1 MKKTRLF
8 LFGIALTA
16 LAGCALFS
24 LNPFYTPQNRI
35 DVPLEARGLW
45 SGDRLHLKILPD
57 GTVEYRSFAGEKT
70 VELEL
75 QAVFFKVADSLYAD
89 LSLAKPPPDVENAML
104 LGTLVPA
111 HNVYQIKMDGDALT
125 ILWPDFEKLRELCL
139 AGKVK
144 LPYAALPAKDAPP
157 VFTASPQEWESVL
170 RSCSGTI
177 FSGKNAIRLQRVLVQ

>member
-75 QAVFFKVADSLYAD
+75 GNPQLRGKLQRKSYDS
-89 LSLAKPPPDVENAML
+89 
-104 LGTLVPA
+104 T
-111 HNVYQIKMDGDALT
+111 
-125 ILWPDFEKLRELCL
+125 
-139 AGKVK
+139 VK
-144 LPYAALPAKDAPP
+144 LLTRHGELASAPSYEDFCPALPREVKP
-157 VFTASPQEWESVL
+157 
-170 RSCSGTI
+170 
-177 FSGKNAIRLQRVLVQ
+177 

>member
-75 QAVFFKVADSLYAD
+75 QACHSHRIY
-89 LSLAKPPPDVENAML
+89 
-104 LGTLVPA
+104 
-111 HNVYQIKMDGDALT
+111 H
-125 ILWPDFEKLRELCL
+125 R
-139 AGKVK
+139 
-144 LPYAALPAKDAPP
+144 
-157 VFTASPQEWESVL
+157 
-170 RSCSGTI
+170 
-177 FSGKNAIRLQRVLVQ
+177 

>member
-35 DVPLEARGLW
+35 GVPLEARGLW

-75 QAVFFKVADSLYAD
+75 QAVFFKVADSLTRIFPWPNRRRTSKTRCCSARW
-89 LSLAKPPPDVENAML
+89 SPRTMC
-104 LGTLVPA
+104 
-111 HNVYQIKMDGDALT
+111 IK
-125 ILWPDFEKLRELCL
+125 
-139 AGKVK
+139 
-144 LPYAALPAKDAPP
+144 
-157 VFTASPQEWESVL
+157 
-170 RSCSGTI
+170 
-177 FSGKNAIRLQRVLVQ
+177 